1 MDRSGIMDRH
11 KVRYHGQVYG
21 EYLVVNEYYRLNNKT
36 NFLSKHFNFFKA
48 VQTFNSGWY
57 PGRIMYV
64 YEKNAPP
71 GDIYMPAGHTY
82 DMGHLFTYLKFS
94 FPNSD
99 HLQNLIDPRDNRLNE
114 TTPEVE
120 DVFSNNTFMLPQE
133 LLVKRAIDNYIKT
146 NS

>member
-21 EYLVVNEYYRLNNKT
+21 EYLVVTEYYRLNNKT

-64 YEKNAPP
+64 YEKMLHREISICLPVIP
-71 GDIYMPAGHTY
+71 
-82 DMGHLFTYLKFS
+82 
-94 FPNSD
+94 
-99 HLQNLIDPRDNRLNE
+99 
-114 TTPEVE
+114 TTWVI
-120 DVFSNNTFMLPQE
+120 FLH
-133 LLVKRAIDNYIKT
+133 I
-146 NS
+146 